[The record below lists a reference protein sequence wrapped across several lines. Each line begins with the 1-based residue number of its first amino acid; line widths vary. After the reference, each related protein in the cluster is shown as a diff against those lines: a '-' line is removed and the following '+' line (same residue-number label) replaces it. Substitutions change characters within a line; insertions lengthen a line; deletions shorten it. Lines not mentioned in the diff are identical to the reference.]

1 MELVFHIFC
10 CFTPSQ
16 ITSESSTTPYPV
28 MRASLVARSPICNP
42 TNCCEMVGPHH
53 SHLQHAINYSFI
65 LLSAHHFAAMLS
77 MATGA
82 GVELEAAAD
91 EPAGVLPFR
100 WGSVGDEEAAD
111 VLT

>member
-1 MELVFHIFC
+1 MEFEFHVFFSTESYHKQVIDYTLPRNAC
-10 CFTPSQ
+10 
-16 ITSESSTTPYPV
+16 ITCGSVPL
-28 MRASLVARSPICNP
+28 ANP

-65 LLSAHHFAAMLS
+65 LLSALHFAAMLS

-91 EPAGVLPFR
+91 APAGVLPFR

>member
-1 MELVFHIFC
+1 MPAHKRVIDYTLPRNACIAC
-10 CFTPSQ
+10 GSAPL
-16 ITSESSTTPYPV
+16 
-28 MRASLVARSPICNP
+28 ANP
-42 TNCCEMVGPHH
+42 TDCCEMVRPHH
-53 SHLQHAINYSFI
+53 SHLKHAIDYSFI
-65 LLSAHHFAAMLS
+65 PLSALHFAAMLS

-100 WGSVGDEEAAD
+100 WGNVEEEDAAD